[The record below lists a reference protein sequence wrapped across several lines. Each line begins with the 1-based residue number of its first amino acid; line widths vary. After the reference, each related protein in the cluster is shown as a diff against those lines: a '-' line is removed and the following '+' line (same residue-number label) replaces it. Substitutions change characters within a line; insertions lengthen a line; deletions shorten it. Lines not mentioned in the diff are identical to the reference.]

1 MSLLVAAAALV
12 AALAAADPPDS
23 SQRGSAP
30 TPAQSNRAADD
41 AQRGSR
47 GSTAG
52 GEERTGPPSAGIESG
67 GANGLAGGRTDE
79 GPRGGTGIRGD
90 DGTVTRDQARNRANA
105 QARPRNKK
113 GSFDRPADTPPDMNR
128 DAKPMGSGVRRG
140 TADQRRPRSKT
151 IPDGAQQGAAGGV
164 ASDPEESPGGS
175 APNGTAGKGAGTQPD
190 KKQRGSEPD
199 SPR

>member
-1 MSLLVAAAALV
+1 MSLLAAAALV
-12 AALAAADPPDS
+12 AALAASDPPDS

-52 GEERTGPPSAGIESG
+52 EERTGPPSAGIENG
-67 GANGLAGGRTDE
+67 EANGLAGGRTDE

-90 DGTVTRDQARNRANA
+90 DEAVTRDRARNRANA

-128 DAKPMGSGVRRG
+128 DAKPMGSGVRRR
-140 TADQRRPRSKT
+140 TADQRPPRTKT

-190 KKQRGSEPD
+190 KKQTGSEPD
-199 SPR
+199 TPR